1 MKLTPQDT
9 SPPVALLE
17 NVGQQYGATIA
28 LRDISLAIP
37 ARRMVGLIG
46 PDGVG
51 KSSLLSLIAGAR
63 AIGQGNVMV
72 LGGDMRDV
80 HHRRDVCP
88 KIAWMPQGLGKNLY
102 HTLSVYE
109 NVDFFARLFGH
120 DKAERELRIN
130 ELLQSTGLA
139 PFRDRPAGKLSG
151 GMKQKLGLCC
161 ALIHDPQLLI
171 LDEPTTGVDPLSRA
185 QFWELIDSI
194 RQRQPE
200 MSVLVATAYMEEA
213 ERFDWLVAMNAGE
226 VLATGS
232 AAELKA
238 QTGSQTLE
246 QAFIA
251 LLPEAQRQAHKTVV
265 IPPRDSREEEIA
277 IEARGLTMRFG
288 NFVAVDHVNFRIA
301 RGEIF
306 GFLGSNGCGK
316 STTMKMLT
324 GLLPASEG
332 EAWLFG
338 QPVDPK
344 DIATRQRVGY
354 MSQAFSLYSELS
366 VRQNL
371 ELHARL
377 FHIPDDEIANRVAE
391 MSERFMLTEVEDA
404 LPADLPLGIRQR
416 LSLAVAVIHRPEML
430 ILDEPTSGVD
440 PVARDMFWQLM
451 VDLARQDRVTIF
463 ISTHFM
469 NEAERCDRISL
480 MHAGKVLA
488 SDTPQ
493 ALVEQRGA
501 ASLEEAFI
509 AWLKEAQ
516 PSSPVPDE
524 PTSAVTSHSEHTAPR
539 QAFSLRR
546 LFSYSRREALELRR
560 DPVRSTL
567 ALLGTVI
574 LMFIMGYGISMD
586 VEDLRFAVL
595 DRDQTLS
602 SQGWSQN
609 IAGSRYF
616 IEQAPLHSYDELDRR
631 MRDGELAVAIEIPP
645 NFGRDIARGTPVQ
658 IGVWVDGAMP
668 NRAETVRGY
677 VQAMHL
683 AWLQEMAGRQS
694 SPQRDTSLISIETR
708 YRYNPDVKSL
718 PAIVPAVIPLLL
730 MMIPAMLSALS
741 VVREKEL
748 GSIINLY
755 VTPTTRSEFLL
766 GKQLPYIVLGMFNF
780 FLLCALSVFVFGV
793 AHKGSFLT
801 LTLAALLYVTIATGL
816 GLLISTFMKS
826 QIAAIFGTAI
836 ITLIPATQF
845 SGMIDPVASL
855 EGPGRWIGQ
864 IYPTSHFL
872 TIARGTFSKALN
884 LSDLWGLVHS
894 AIDCGA
900 AGARAERAAAEETG
914 GMMRGLRNIYNLGVK
929 ELRSLLGDKAML
941 ALIVFAFTVSVYS
954 SATVMPGS
962 LHLAPIAVA
971 DMDKSQLSS
980 RIINAFYRPWF
991 LEPELITADEMDAG
1005 LDAGRY
1011 TFAINIPPN
1020 FQRDVLAGR
1029 QPEIQVNVDATRM
1042 SQAFTGNGY
1051 IQNIISGEVNSFVAR
1066 YRDNSVLPVELAVRM
1081 RFNPNLEQER
1091 FGAVMA
1097 IINNITMLAI
1107 VLTGSALI
1115 REREH
1120 GTIEH
1125 LLVMP
1130 VTPFEIMMAKIWSMG
1145 LVVLVV
1151 SGLSLILMV
1160 QGILQVPI
1168 EGSIPL
1174 FMLGVALSLF
1184 ATTSI
1189 GIFMGTLARSM
1200 PQLGLLMI
1208 LVLLPLQMLSGGSTP
1223 RESMPQLV
1231 QDIMLTMP
1239 TTHFVSLAQAIL
1251 YRGASFAIV
1260 WPQFLT
1266 LLAIGGVFFTIA
1278 LLRFRKTI
1286 GEMA

>member
-17 NVGQQYGATIA
+17 HVGQQFGATIA

-63 AIGQGNVMV
+63 TIEQGNVMV

-80 HHRRDVCP
+80 HHRREVCP

-226 VLATGS
+226 VLATGC

-251 LLPEAQRQAHKTVV
+251 LLPEAQRRAHRAVV

-354 MSQAFSLYSELS
+354 MSQAFSLYSELT

-377 FHIPDDEIANRVAE
+377 FHIPDGEIPGRVAE
-391 MSERFMLTEVEDA
+391 MCERFMLTEVEDA
-404 LPADLPLGIRQR
+404 LPVDLPLGIRQR

-451 VDLARQDRVTIF
+451 VDLARQDQVTIF

-493 ALVEQRGA
+493 ALVEQRGSN
-501 ASLEEAFI
+501 SLEEAFI

-516 PSSPVPDE
+516 PSSPVPEE
-524 PTSAVTSHSEHTAPR
+524 PTSAVASYSRHTAPR

-609 IAGSRYF
+609 LAGSRYF
-616 IEQAPLHSYDELDRR
+616 IEQAPLRSYDELDRR

-884 LSDLWGLVHS
+884 ISDLWGS
-894 AIDCGA
+894 FIP
-900 AGARAERAAAEETG
+900 
-914 GMMRGLRNIYNLGVK
+914 
-929 ELRSLLGDKAML
+929 LL
-941 ALIVFAFTVSVYS
+941 
-954 SATVMPGS
+954 
-962 LHLAPIAVA
+962 IAVP
-971 DMDKSQLSS
+971 LV
-980 RIINAFYRPWF
+980 
-991 LEPELITADEMDAG
+991 LG
-1005 LDAGRY
+1005 L
-1011 TFAINIPPN
+1011 
-1020 FQRDVLAGR
+1020 
-1029 QPEIQVNVDATRM
+1029 
-1042 SQAFTGNGY
+1042 
-1051 IQNIISGEVNSFVAR
+1051 
-1066 YRDNSVLPVELAVRM
+1066 SVLL
-1081 RFNPNLEQER
+1081 LKKQE
-1091 FGAVMA
+1091 G
-1097 IINNITMLAI
+1097 
-1107 VLTGSALI
+1107 
-1115 REREH
+1115 
-1120 GTIEH
+1120 
-1125 LLVMP
+1125 
-1130 VTPFEIMMAKIWSMG
+1130 
-1145 LVVLVV
+1145 
-1151 SGLSLILMV
+1151 
-1160 QGILQVPI
+1160 
-1168 EGSIPL
+1168 
-1174 FMLGVALSLF
+1174 
-1184 ATTSI
+1184 
-1189 GIFMGTLARSM
+1189 
-1200 PQLGLLMI
+1200 
-1208 LVLLPLQMLSGGSTP
+1208 
-1223 RESMPQLV
+1223 
-1231 QDIMLTMP
+1231 
-1239 TTHFVSLAQAIL
+1239 
-1251 YRGASFAIV
+1251 
-1260 WPQFLT
+1260 
-1266 LLAIGGVFFTIA
+1266 
-1278 LLRFRKTI
+1278 
-1286 GEMA
+1286 

>member
-17 NVGQQYGATIA
+17 HVGQQFGATIA

-63 AIGQGNVMV
+63 TIEQGNVMV

-80 HHRRDVCP
+80 HHRREVCP

-194 RQRQPE
+194 RQRQPA

-251 LLPEAQRQAHKTVV
+251 LLPEAKRQAHRAVV

-354 MSQAFSLYSELS
+354 MSQAFSLYSELT

-377 FHIPDDEIANRVAE
+377 FHIPDGEIPGRVAE
-391 MSERFMLTEVEDA
+391 MCERFMLTEVEDA
-404 LPADLPLGIRQR
+404 LPVDLPLGIRQR

-451 VDLARQDRVTIF
+451 VDLARQDQVTIF

-493 ALVEQRGA
+493 ALVEQRGSN
-501 ASLEEAFI
+501 SLEEAFI

-516 PSSPVPDE
+516 PSSPVPEE
-524 PTSAVTSHSEHTAPR
+524 PTSAVASHSGHTAPR

-595 DRDQTLS
+595 DRAQTLS

-884 LSDLWGLVHS
+884 ISDLWGS
-894 AIDCGA
+894 FIP
-900 AGARAERAAAEETG
+900 
-914 GMMRGLRNIYNLGVK
+914 
-929 ELRSLLGDKAML
+929 LL
-941 ALIVFAFTVSVYS
+941 
-954 SATVMPGS
+954 
-962 LHLAPIAVA
+962 IAVP
-971 DMDKSQLSS
+971 LV
-980 RIINAFYRPWF
+980 
-991 LEPELITADEMDAG
+991 LG
-1005 LDAGRY
+1005 L
-1011 TFAINIPPN
+1011 
-1020 FQRDVLAGR
+1020 
-1029 QPEIQVNVDATRM
+1029 
-1042 SQAFTGNGY
+1042 
-1051 IQNIISGEVNSFVAR
+1051 
-1066 YRDNSVLPVELAVRM
+1066 SVLL
-1081 RFNPNLEQER
+1081 LKKQE
-1091 FGAVMA
+1091 G
-1097 IINNITMLAI
+1097 
-1107 VLTGSALI
+1107 
-1115 REREH
+1115 
-1120 GTIEH
+1120 
-1125 LLVMP
+1125 
-1130 VTPFEIMMAKIWSMG
+1130 
-1145 LVVLVV
+1145 
-1151 SGLSLILMV
+1151 
-1160 QGILQVPI
+1160 
-1168 EGSIPL
+1168 
-1174 FMLGVALSLF
+1174 
-1184 ATTSI
+1184 
-1189 GIFMGTLARSM
+1189 
-1200 PQLGLLMI
+1200 
-1208 LVLLPLQMLSGGSTP
+1208 
-1223 RESMPQLV
+1223 
-1231 QDIMLTMP
+1231 
-1239 TTHFVSLAQAIL
+1239 
-1251 YRGASFAIV
+1251 
-1260 WPQFLT
+1260 
-1266 LLAIGGVFFTIA
+1266 
-1278 LLRFRKTI
+1278 
-1286 GEMA
+1286 

>member
-17 NVGQQYGATIA
+17 HVGQQFGATIA

-63 AIGQGNVMV
+63 IIEQGNVMV

-80 HHRRDVCP
+80 HHRREVCP

-194 RQRQPE
+194 RQRQPA

-251 LLPEAQRQAHKTVV
+251 LLPEAQRQAHRAVV

-288 NFVAVDHVNFRIA
+288 SFVAVDHVNFRIA

-354 MSQAFSLYSELS
+354 MSQAFSLYSELT

-377 FHIPDDEIANRVAE
+377 FHIPDGEIPGRVAE
-391 MSERFMLTEVEDA
+391 MCERFMLTEVEDA

-451 VDLARQDRVTIF
+451 VDLARQDQVTIF

-493 ALVEQRGA
+493 ALVEQRGSN
-501 ASLEEAFI
+501 SLEEAFI

-516 PSSPVPDE
+516 PSSPVPEE
-524 PTSAVTSHSEHTAPR
+524 PTSAVASHSGHTAPR

-609 IAGSRYF
+609 LAGSRYF
-616 IEQAPLHSYDELDRR
+616 IEQAPLRSYDELDRR

-884 LSDLWGLVHS
+884 ISDLWGS
-894 AIDCGA
+894 FIP
-900 AGARAERAAAEETG
+900 
-914 GMMRGLRNIYNLGVK
+914 
-929 ELRSLLGDKAML
+929 LL
-941 ALIVFAFTVSVYS
+941 
-954 SATVMPGS
+954 
-962 LHLAPIAVA
+962 IAVP
-971 DMDKSQLSS
+971 LV
-980 RIINAFYRPWF
+980 
-991 LEPELITADEMDAG
+991 LG
-1005 LDAGRY
+1005 L
-1011 TFAINIPPN
+1011 
-1020 FQRDVLAGR
+1020 
-1029 QPEIQVNVDATRM
+1029 
-1042 SQAFTGNGY
+1042 
-1051 IQNIISGEVNSFVAR
+1051 
-1066 YRDNSVLPVELAVRM
+1066 SVLL
-1081 RFNPNLEQER
+1081 LKKQE
-1091 FGAVMA
+1091 G
-1097 IINNITMLAI
+1097 
-1107 VLTGSALI
+1107 
-1115 REREH
+1115 
-1120 GTIEH
+1120 
-1125 LLVMP
+1125 
-1130 VTPFEIMMAKIWSMG
+1130 
-1145 LVVLVV
+1145 
-1151 SGLSLILMV
+1151 
-1160 QGILQVPI
+1160 
-1168 EGSIPL
+1168 
-1174 FMLGVALSLF
+1174 
-1184 ATTSI
+1184 
-1189 GIFMGTLARSM
+1189 
-1200 PQLGLLMI
+1200 
-1208 LVLLPLQMLSGGSTP
+1208 
-1223 RESMPQLV
+1223 
-1231 QDIMLTMP
+1231 
-1239 TTHFVSLAQAIL
+1239 
-1251 YRGASFAIV
+1251 
-1260 WPQFLT
+1260 
-1266 LLAIGGVFFTIA
+1266 
-1278 LLRFRKTI
+1278 
-1286 GEMA
+1286 

>member
-17 NVGQQYGATIA
+17 HVGQQFGATIA

-63 AIGQGNVMV
+63 TIEQGNVMV

-80 HHRRDVCP
+80 HHRREVCP

-194 RQRQPE
+194 RQRQPA

-213 ERFDWLVAMNAGE
+213 ERFNWLVAMNAGE

-251 LLPEAQRQAHKTVV
+251 LLPEAQRQAHRAVV

-354 MSQAFSLYSELS
+354 MSQAFSLYSELT

-377 FHIPDDEIANRVAE
+377 FHIPDGEIPGRVAE
-391 MSERFMLTEVEDA
+391 MCERFMLTEVEDA
-404 LPADLPLGIRQR
+404 LPVDLPLGIRQR

-451 VDLARQDRVTIF
+451 VDLARQDQVTIF

-493 ALVEQRGA
+493 ALVEQRGSN
-501 ASLEEAFI
+501 SLEEAFI

-516 PSSPVPDE
+516 QSSPVPEE
-524 PTSAVTSHSEHTAPR
+524 PTSAVASHSGHTAPR

-609 IAGSRYF
+609 LAGSRYF
-616 IEQAPLHSYDELDRR
+616 IEQAPLRSYDELDRR

-855 EGPGRWIGQ
+855 EGPRRWIGQ

-884 LSDLWGLVHS
+884 ISDLWGS
-894 AIDCGA
+894 FIP
-900 AGARAERAAAEETG
+900 
-914 GMMRGLRNIYNLGVK
+914 
-929 ELRSLLGDKAML
+929 LL
-941 ALIVFAFTVSVYS
+941 
-954 SATVMPGS
+954 
-962 LHLAPIAVA
+962 IAVP
-971 DMDKSQLSS
+971 LV
-980 RIINAFYRPWF
+980 
-991 LEPELITADEMDAG
+991 LG
-1005 LDAGRY
+1005 L
-1011 TFAINIPPN
+1011 
-1020 FQRDVLAGR
+1020 
-1029 QPEIQVNVDATRM
+1029 
-1042 SQAFTGNGY
+1042 
-1051 IQNIISGEVNSFVAR
+1051 
-1066 YRDNSVLPVELAVRM
+1066 SVLL
-1081 RFNPNLEQER
+1081 LKKQE
-1091 FGAVMA
+1091 G
-1097 IINNITMLAI
+1097 
-1107 VLTGSALI
+1107 
-1115 REREH
+1115 
-1120 GTIEH
+1120 
-1125 LLVMP
+1125 
-1130 VTPFEIMMAKIWSMG
+1130 
-1145 LVVLVV
+1145 
-1151 SGLSLILMV
+1151 
-1160 QGILQVPI
+1160 
-1168 EGSIPL
+1168 
-1174 FMLGVALSLF
+1174 
-1184 ATTSI
+1184 
-1189 GIFMGTLARSM
+1189 
-1200 PQLGLLMI
+1200 
-1208 LVLLPLQMLSGGSTP
+1208 
-1223 RESMPQLV
+1223 
-1231 QDIMLTMP
+1231 
-1239 TTHFVSLAQAIL
+1239 
-1251 YRGASFAIV
+1251 
-1260 WPQFLT
+1260 
-1266 LLAIGGVFFTIA
+1266 
-1278 LLRFRKTI
+1278 
-1286 GEMA
+1286 

>member
-1 MKLTPQDT
+1 MSLSLPTT
-9 SPPVALLE
+9 PVARLE
-17 NVGQQYGATIA
+17 GVSLHFGATAA
-28 LRDISLAIP
+28 LREIALAIP
-37 ARRMVGLIG
+37 PRCMVGLIG

-63 AIGQGNVMV
+63 AIEQGQVMV
-72 LGGDMRDV
+72 LGGDMADAR
-80 HHRRDVCP
+80 HRRDVCP

-120 DKAERELRIN
+120 DKAEREQRIS
-130 ELLQSTGLA
+130 ELLHSTGLA

-161 ALIHDPQLLI
+161 ALIHDPELLI

-185 QFWELIDSI
+185 QFWELIDTI
-194 RQRQPE
+194 RARQSN

-213 ERFDWLVAMNAGE
+213 ERFDWLVAMNAG
-226 VLATGS
+226 VVMATGS
-232 AAELKA
+232 AHDLRE

-251 LLPEAQRQAHKTVV
+251 LLPPEQRQAHKPVV
-265 IPPRDSREEEIA
+265 IPPRDPGDDGIA

-288 NFVAVDHVNFRIA
+288 QFVAVDHVNFRIP

-344 DIATRQRVGY
+344 DIDTRRRVGY
-354 MSQAFSLYSELS
+354 MSQAFSLYSELT

-377 FHIPDDEIANRVAE
+377 FHIPDAEIPARVAE
-391 MSERFMLTEVEDA
+391 VSQRFMLTDVEAA
-404 LPADLPLGIRQR
+404 LPESLPLGIRQR

-440 PVARDMFWQLM
+440 PVARDMFWQMM
-451 VDLARQDRVTIF
+451 VDLSRRDKVTIF

-493 ALVEQRGA
+493 ALVAQRGA

-509 AWLKEAQ
+509 AWLRDASTSAQ
-516 PSSPVPDE
+516 PEQETPPL
-524 PTSAVTSHSEHTAPR
+524 AVEHHHLPPR
-539 QAFSLRR
+539 AGFSLRR

-586 VEDLRFAVL
+586 VENLRFAVL
-595 DRDQTLS
+595 DRDQTVS
-602 SQGWSQN
+602 SQAWTLN
-609 IAGSRYF
+609 LAGSRYF
-616 IEQAPLHSYDELDRR
+616 IERPPLGSYDELDKR
-631 MRDGELAVAIEIPP
+631 MRDGELAVAVEIPP
-645 NFGRDIARGTPVQ
+645 GFGRDIARGTPVQ

-668 NRAETVRGY
+668 NRAESVRGY

-683 AWLQEMAGRQS
+683 GWLQEMAARQ
-694 SPQRDTSLISIETR
+694 PDAGNGGGLMTIETR

-766 GKQLPYIVLGMFNF
+766 GKQLPYIALGMFNF
-780 FLLCALSVFVFGV
+780 LLLCALSVFIFGV

-884 LSDLWGLVHS
+884 LFDLWPS
-894 AIDCGA
+894 FIP
-900 AGARAERAAAEETG
+900 
-914 GMMRGLRNIYNLGVK
+914 
-929 ELRSLLGDKAML
+929 LL
-941 ALIVFAFTVSVYS
+941 
-954 SATVMPGS
+954 
-962 LHLAPIAVA
+962 IAVPA
-971 DMDKSQLSS
+971 VL
-980 RIINAFYRPWF
+980 
-991 LEPELITADEMDAG
+991 G
-1005 LDAGRY
+1005 L
-1011 TFAINIPPN
+1011 
-1020 FQRDVLAGR
+1020 
-1029 QPEIQVNVDATRM
+1029 
-1042 SQAFTGNGY
+1042 
-1051 IQNIISGEVNSFVAR
+1051 
-1066 YRDNSVLPVELAVRM
+1066 SVLL
-1081 RFNPNLEQER
+1081 LKKQE
-1091 FGAVMA
+1091 
-1097 IINNITMLAI
+1097 
-1107 VLTGSALI
+1107 
-1115 REREH
+1115 
-1120 GTIEH
+1120 
-1125 LLVMP
+1125 
-1130 VTPFEIMMAKIWSMG
+1130 
-1145 LVVLVV
+1145 
-1151 SGLSLILMV
+1151 
-1160 QGILQVPI
+1160 
-1168 EGSIPL
+1168 
-1174 FMLGVALSLF
+1174 
-1184 ATTSI
+1184 
-1189 GIFMGTLARSM
+1189 
-1200 PQLGLLMI
+1200 
-1208 LVLLPLQMLSGGSTP
+1208 
-1223 RESMPQLV
+1223 
-1231 QDIMLTMP
+1231 D
-1239 TTHFVSLAQAIL
+1239 
-1251 YRGASFAIV
+1251 
-1260 WPQFLT
+1260 
-1266 LLAIGGVFFTIA
+1266 
-1278 LLRFRKTI
+1278 
-1286 GEMA
+1286 

>member
-17 NVGQQYGATIA
+17 HVGQQFGATIA

-63 AIGQGNVMV
+63 TIEQGNVMV

-80 HHRRDVCP
+80 HHRREVCP

-194 RQRQPE
+194 RQRQPD

-251 LLPEAQRQAHKTVV
+251 LLPEAQRQAHKAVI
-265 IPPRDSREEEIA
+265 IPPRDDREEEIA

-354 MSQAFSLYSELS
+354 MSQAFSLYSELT

-377 FHIPDDEIANRVAE
+377 FHIPDGEIPGRVAE
-391 MSERFMLTEVEDA
+391 MCERFMLTEVEDA

-451 VDLARQDRVTIF
+451 VDLARQDQVTIF

-493 ALVEQRGA
+493 ALVEQRGSN
-501 ASLEEAFI
+501 SLEEAFI

-516 PSSPVPDE
+516 PSSPVPEE
-524 PTSAVTSHSEHTAPR
+524 PTSAVASHSGHTAPR

-595 DRDQTLS
+595 DRDQTFS

-884 LSDLWGLVHS
+884 ISDLWGS
-894 AIDCGA
+894 FIP
-900 AGARAERAAAEETG
+900 
-914 GMMRGLRNIYNLGVK
+914 
-929 ELRSLLGDKAML
+929 LL
-941 ALIVFAFTVSVYS
+941 
-954 SATVMPGS
+954 
-962 LHLAPIAVA
+962 IAVP
-971 DMDKSQLSS
+971 LV
-980 RIINAFYRPWF
+980 
-991 LEPELITADEMDAG
+991 LG
-1005 LDAGRY
+1005 L
-1011 TFAINIPPN
+1011 
-1020 FQRDVLAGR
+1020 
-1029 QPEIQVNVDATRM
+1029 
-1042 SQAFTGNGY
+1042 
-1051 IQNIISGEVNSFVAR
+1051 
-1066 YRDNSVLPVELAVRM
+1066 SVLL
-1081 RFNPNLEQER
+1081 LKKQE
-1091 FGAVMA
+1091 G
-1097 IINNITMLAI
+1097 
-1107 VLTGSALI
+1107 
-1115 REREH
+1115 
-1120 GTIEH
+1120 
-1125 LLVMP
+1125 
-1130 VTPFEIMMAKIWSMG
+1130 
-1145 LVVLVV
+1145 
-1151 SGLSLILMV
+1151 
-1160 QGILQVPI
+1160 
-1168 EGSIPL
+1168 
-1174 FMLGVALSLF
+1174 
-1184 ATTSI
+1184 
-1189 GIFMGTLARSM
+1189 
-1200 PQLGLLMI
+1200 
-1208 LVLLPLQMLSGGSTP
+1208 
-1223 RESMPQLV
+1223 
-1231 QDIMLTMP
+1231 
-1239 TTHFVSLAQAIL
+1239 
-1251 YRGASFAIV
+1251 
-1260 WPQFLT
+1260 
-1266 LLAIGGVFFTIA
+1266 
-1278 LLRFRKTI
+1278 
-1286 GEMA
+1286 